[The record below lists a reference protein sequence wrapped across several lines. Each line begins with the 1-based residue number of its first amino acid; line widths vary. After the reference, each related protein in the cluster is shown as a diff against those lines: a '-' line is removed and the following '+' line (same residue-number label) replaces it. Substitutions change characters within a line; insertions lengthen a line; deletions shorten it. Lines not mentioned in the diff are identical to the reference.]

1 MKAFSSQVF
10 LVMMLFMTTL
20 GTSWAQSATIRYV
33 ALGDSYTI
41 GSGVNPPQAWPS
53 LLTDHLRSSGVDV
66 ELVANLA
73 RNGWTS
79 QDVLTAQVPVLA
91 SLKPDFVTILIGAND
106 WVRGTEKDTFVKQL
120 KSLLDH
126 LQKILP
132 ASEQI
137 LVVTIPDFSV
147 TPYAQ
152 NFGNILNVRM
162 GLAGF
167 NAIIQQEAQ
176 ARGLKVVDLFKISQR
191 MGEDPSLIVDG
202 LHPSPKGHLMWEE
215 EIYPTALKLLQRR
228 K

>member
-1 MKAFSSQVF
+1 MKVF
-10 LVMMLFMTTL
+10 FRLLFLAMMTFTAML
-20 GTSWAQSATIRYV
+20 GTSQGQSPTIRYV

-41 GSGVNPPQAWPS
+41 GSGVNPSQAWPS
-53 LLTDHLRSSGVDV
+53 LLTDHLRSSGIDV

-79 QDVLTAQVPVLA
+79 QDVLKSQVPVLV
-91 SLKPDFVTILIGAND
+91 SLKPDVVTILVGAND
-106 WVRGTEKDTFVKQL
+106 WVRGTDKDTFTKQL
-120 KSLLDH
+120 KDLLDH

-132 ASEQI
+132 APGQI

-152 NFGNILNVRM
+152 NFGNALNVRT

-167 NAIIQQEAQ
+167 NAIITQEAQ
-176 ARGLKVVDLFKISQR
+176 ARGLKVVDLFKVSQR
-191 MGEDPSLIVDG
+191 MGEDPSLVADG
-202 LHPSPKGHLMWEE
+202 LHPSPKGHLLWEE
-215 EIYPTALKLLQRR
+215 AIYPAALELLKRR